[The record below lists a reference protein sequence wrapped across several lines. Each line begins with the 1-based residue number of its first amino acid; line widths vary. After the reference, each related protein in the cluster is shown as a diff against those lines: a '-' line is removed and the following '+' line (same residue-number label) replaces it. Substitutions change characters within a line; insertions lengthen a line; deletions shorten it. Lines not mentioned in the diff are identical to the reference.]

1 MLKNADFIAVQHYP
15 VSTDW
20 LIGHFRVYRE
30 AEYISSTTVD
40 IFCGTWN
47 VAAKK
52 PDDIDLSEWLLE
64 EGKARANLYV
74 VGFQEIV
81 DLNGTFEYAYAYM

>member
-1 MLKNADFIAVQHYP
+1 MA
-15 VSTDW
+15 DW
-20 LIGHFRVYRE
+20 LTALFLFHRE
-30 AEYISSTTVD
+30 SEYISSRTID

-52 PDDIDLSEWLLE
+52 PDEVDLSEWLLE
-64 EGKARANLYV
+64 EGKARASLYV

-81 DLNGTFEYAYAYM
+81 DLNGTLACL